1 MSETQFEPEVLALLD
16 EIARSPEGRLLHVPR
31 QRLRSYYGDPS
42 ETLTPHGS
50 YLSKAERHLVSAYR
64 EQAARVLLE
73 ACHARLQRDQQ
84 VVKTRDYVEG
94 DLQGKA
100 RVLSRSMPVDPD
112 LKKTLTSLGDRS
124 ELSATELVVASVR
137 LAPSEA
143 ASNALAVC
151 YQQEGWLRTSLRVLA
166 PFFDCA
172 ASDAQRADALSNM
185 GRAHFRPGE
194 YHRAFEFS
202 RQACL
207 LDESRS
213 RLAVWCLTD
222 ALQSGDEQAALAASR
237 TLEERLQDGCV
248 ALALQVLVEGKK
260 RGAWTPTAAG
270 RNVSARIRVTLPPAS
285 GAVCEVFT

>member
-31 QRLRSYYGDPS
+31 ERLRSYYGDPS

-50 YLSKAERHLVSAYR
+50 FLSRAERHLVSAYR
-64 EQAARVLLE
+64 EQAAQVLLE

-84 VVKTRDYVEG
+84 VVKTRDYIEG

-112 LKKTLTSLGDRS
+112 LKRTLASFGDRS
-124 ELSATELVVASVR
+124 DLSATELVVASVR
-137 LAPSEA
+137 LAPREA

-172 ASDAQRADALSNM
+172 ASSAQRADAFLNM
-185 GRAHFRPGE
+185 ARAHSLAGRHDQALG
-194 YHRAFEFS
+194 FS
-202 RQACL
+202 GQACL
-207 LDESRS
+207 FDVERG
-213 RLAVWCLTD
+213 RLAVWYLTD
-222 ALQSGDEQAALAASR
+222 ALQSGDEQAARAASQS
-237 TLEERLQDGCV
+237 LEDRVQDGSV
-248 ALALQVLVEGKK
+248 SMALQLLVAGKE
-260 RGAWTPTAAG
+260 RGVWAPTPESKKL
-270 RNVSARIRVTLPPAS
+270 SAKIRASLPQAS
-285 GAVCEVFT
+285 GAICEVFV